1 MKQVPI
7 HRDKFHMIKTR
18 NYKHMNNTIT
28 CSSCSNENPSY
39 VHICENCNSFIR
51 ERVYNIDLWD
61 LIGLLIE
68 SPGKAFKHI
77 VYSEHKN
84 FIGFV
89 LLLITIKFLVDAR
102 FISLVSLESF
112 NPTTGL
118 YLSYS
123 IVLVSLTVFLILYS
137 YCITFVNELLNIK
150 TRFRDN
156 FSVLVYS
163 LIPNVFGIVFLF
175 VIELVVFG
183 EYLFSINP
191 SPFVVKEFV
200 AYLLAGAELSLIIWS
215 VFLSYIAFRVQTN
228 SMLLSIINTLVFNI
242 FIAALLFFS
251 SKYIFTL

>member
-1 MKQVPI
+1 
-7 HRDKFHMIKTR
+7 
-18 NYKHMNNTIT
+18 MNNTIT
-28 CSSCSNENPSY
+28 CSNCSNENPSY

-51 ERVYNIDLWD
+51 ERVYNIDLWN

-89 LLLITIKFLVDAR
+89 LLLITVKFLVDAR
-102 FISLVSLESF
+102 FVSLVSLESF

-123 IVLVSLTVFLILYS
+123 IVLVSLTGFLILYS

-251 SKYIFTL
+251 SKYIFTLKIFK

>member
-1 MKQVPI
+1 
-7 HRDKFHMIKTR
+7 MIKTR

-89 LLLITIKFLVDAR
+89 LFLITVKFLVDAR
-102 FISLVSLESF
+102 FVSLVSLGSF
-112 NPTTGL
+112 NPATAL

-137 YCITFVNELLNIK
+137 YCFTLVNEFLNIK

>member
-1 MKQVPI
+1 
-7 HRDKFHMIKTR
+7 
-18 NYKHMNNTIT
+18 MNNTIT
-28 CSSCSNENPSY
+28 CSNCSNENPSY

-51 ERVYNIDLWD
+51 ERVYNIDLWN

-89 LLLITIKFLVDAR
+89 LLLITVKFLVDAR
-102 FISLVSLESF
+102 FVSLVSLESF

-123 IVLVSLTVFLILYS
+123 IVLVSLTGFLILYS

-163 LIPNVFGIVFLF
+163 LIPNVFGITFLF

-251 SKYIFTL
+251 SKYIFTLKIFK